1 MFVSYIYIKKSVS
14 SGLALLRISRLYT
27 VGLGKGTHFSLQFY
41 MLDKYPHSSAKEQK
55 TQDEAVDILVE
66 RADMGALGI
75 DMSNLLGY
83 TSKFTVVPKR

>member
-1 MFVSYIYIKKSVS
+1 
-14 SGLALLRISRLYT
+14 
-27 VGLGKGTHFSLQFY
+27 